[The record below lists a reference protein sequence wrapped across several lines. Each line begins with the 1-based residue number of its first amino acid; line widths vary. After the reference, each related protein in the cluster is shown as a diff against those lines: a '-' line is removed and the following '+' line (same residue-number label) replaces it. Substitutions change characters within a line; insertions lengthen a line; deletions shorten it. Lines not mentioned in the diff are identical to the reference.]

1 MAFKNCLINSKMKNS
16 IIKPLKPKD
25 NLDKNLTEA
34 HLCLSKIPET
44 LDQRLLIRLQL
55 VQITSWG

>member
-1 MAFKNCLINSKMKNS
+1 MKNS